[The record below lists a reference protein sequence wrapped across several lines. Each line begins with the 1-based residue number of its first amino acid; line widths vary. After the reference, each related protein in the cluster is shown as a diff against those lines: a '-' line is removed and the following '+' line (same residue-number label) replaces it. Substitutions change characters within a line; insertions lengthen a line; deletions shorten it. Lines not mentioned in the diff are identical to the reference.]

1 MSESLTAAVQK
12 LRRGTGLGHLQ
23 LLCGSQPTFEA
34 WEEGQVPGP
43 CPPEFPLPPPPTAG
57 RQIGV
62 YPEAWVPEG
71 LGLSCTGCS
80 LNERWLRGISLLN
93 GALHGL
99 RAFVF
104 KGQPEFQSGT
114 CNMQSSPSLFQSA
127 LLPCRPQYF
136 LPSGLLKP
144 MWPCWQLN
152 THSGRPHPAGEG
164 RCLSCLISGQLEAR
178 EPAGP

>member
-1 MSESLTAAVQK
+1 MAQVWDTCSCYVGHSQHLRPG
-12 LRRGTGLGHLQ
+12 RRGRYPALAPRSFRCLLHLPQ
-23 LLCGSQPTFEA
+23 
-34 WEEGQVPGP
+34 
-43 CPPEFPLPPPPTAG
+43 AG
-57 RQIGV
+57 RSGSTRRHGFR
-62 YPEAWVPEG
+62 EG

-144 MWPCWQLN
+144 VWPCWQLN